1 MKTIKNK
8 TLMTIITLMALI
20 FPTYTV
26 SAADMW
32 AETPDLN
39 HDAEAPSVIAEPH
52 AFKYESP
59 LVDMWAKTP
68 NLDAGIE
75 DHGVKIDG
83 EYRFISNFNS
93 EMYAETPDLNDIS
106 PGPQPGTMESTLL
119 AKGK

>member
-59 LVDMWAKTP
+59 RVDMWAESP
-68 NLDAGIE
+68 NLDAGKE
-75 DHGVKIDG
+75 DHGVRIEG
-83 EYRFISNFNS
+83 EYRFANTFNP
-93 EMYAETPDLNDIS
+93 EMYAETPGLNETL
-106 PGPQPGTMESTLL
+106 PRPQPETIDSILL
-119 AKGK
+119 AKEK

>member
-1 MKTIKNK
+1 MVI
-8 TLMTIITLMALI
+8 LWVPLAAC
-20 FPTYTV
+20 
-26 SAADMW
+26 AADMW